1 MKFVLLPLI
10 LILLSTP
17 SAKAV
22 EPDELLEDPRAQS
35 AVSLVTLL
43 MVGHQF
49 WKAQRP
55 IHGNLIAELFPDPY
69 S

>member
-49 WKAQRP
+49 
-55 IHGNLIAELFPDPY
+55 
-69 S
+69 